1 VNLATLFGIVAIG
14 LLIAILWRVWRM
26 VSSPLPLEMQQ
37 ALERKEAQKMEALE
51 QKISSRVTDTIRLAL
66 DQFQGQVR
74 TTEQSVSE
82 KLQQTHQA
90 LAGVSRDLG
99 RLQEATKKVEEVGRN
114 MSSLQDLLRA
124 PKMRGGLGE
133 FFLADLLTQIL
144 PTDFF
149 TLQYGFPDGERV
161 DAAIRLRDRVVP
173 VDSKFPLENFRKMGE
188 AATDQERAEWKR
200 VFVRDVKQHIDAI
213 AQKYIRPGEG
223 TYDFAL
229 MYIPA
234 ENVYYETIIKEDG
247 VADEKGIF
255 QHALK
260 CRVIPVSPNSFY
272 AYLQVILLGLRGL
285 AVEQDAQKIL
295 ETLMRLQR
303 DLGVVRED
311 FSKAGKQLGHA
322 VENFEKADKRLARF
336 EGRLGAIEPG
346 QGAPGALPMGDLRPA
361 LEEAPPGASAHGS
374 MEEVEER

>member
-1 VNLATLFGIVAIG
+1 MTLPVLFAVVALG
-14 LLIAILWRVWRM
+14 LLTAILWSVWKM
-26 VSSPLPLEMQQ
+26 VRSPLPLEMQQ
-37 ALERKEAQKMEALE
+37 ALELKEAQKMKVLE
-51 QKISSRVTDTIRLAL
+51 QNISNRVTDTIRLAL

-74 TTEQSVSE
+74 TTEQSVSQR
-82 KLQQTHQA
+82 LQQTQQA
-90 LAGVSRDLG
+90 LTSVSRDLG
-99 RLQEATKKVEEVGRN
+99 QLQEATRKVEEVGRN
-114 MSSLQDLLRA
+114 VASLQDLLRA

-144 PTDFF
+144 PADFF

-173 VDSKFPLENFRKMGE
+173 VDSKFPLENFQKMGQ
-188 AATDQERAEWKR
+188 AATDQERAEWRKA
-200 VFVRDVKQHIDAI
+200 FVRDVKQHIDAI

-234 ENVYYETIIKEDG
+234 ENVYYETIIKEEG

-260 CRVIPVSPNSFY
+260 YRVIPVSPNSFY
-272 AYLQVILLGLRGL
+272 AYLQVILLGLKGL

-295 ETLMRLQR
+295 EALMRLQR
-303 DLGVVRED
+303 ELAVVRED
-311 FSKAGKQLGHA
+311 FGKAGKQLGFA

-336 EGRLGAIEPG
+336 EGRLGAIEPS
-346 QGAPGALPMGDLRPA
+346 QASILPLAAQDP
-361 LEEAPPGASAHGS
+361 
-374 MEEVEER
+374 MEEVKER

>member
-1 VNLATLFGIVAIG
+1 MNLSTLFGVVAIG
-14 LLIAILWRVWRM
+14 LLMTILWRVWRM

-51 QKISSRVTDTIRLAL
+51 QKISGRVTETIRLAL

-99 RLQEATKKVEEVGRN
+99 QLQEATRKVEEVGRN
-114 MSSLQDLLRA
+114 MASLQDLLRA

-161 DAAIRLRDRVVP
+161 DAAIHLRDRVVP
-173 VDSKFPLENFRKMGE
+173 VDSKFPLENFRKMGQ

-247 VADEKGIF
+247 VADDKGIF

-295 ETLMRLQR
+295 ESLMRLQR

-311 FSKAGKQLGHA
+311 FSKAGKQLGFA
-322 VENFEKADKRLARF
+322 MENFEKADKRLARF
-336 EGRLGAIEPG
+336 EGRLGAIEPSG
-346 QGAPGALPMGDLRPA
+346 SELLESDERTRVPGTVPV
-361 LEEAPPGASAHGS
+361 PGTPVFKEDS
-374 MEEVEER
+374 